1 MPRLTVLLAVLWAT
15 SLIAQNIHP
24 TPPPEVTA
32 VQLREEIHLD
42 GKLDEAVWHT
52 APIATGFRQN
62 QPHEGQPA
70 TQRTEVRFAFDD
82 AAIYVGARMFDDHG
96 AAGVRTPPGRRGG
109 SPHPDYVEVI
119 FDPHHGPTRP
129 LFFPL
134 KPTRVRGAVNRP
146 GTGA

>member
-1 MPRLTVLLAVLWAT
+1 MPRLTVLLAVLCAP
-15 SLIAQNIHP
+15 SLVAQNIHP
-24 TPPPEVTA
+24 VTPPEVRA
-32 VQLREEIHLD
+32 VPLQGSFRLD
-42 GKLDEAVWHT
+42 GKLEDPVWQV
-52 APIATGFRQN
+52 APPATGLRQS
-62 QPHEGQPA
+62 QPHSGEPA

-82 AAIYVGARMFDDHG
+82 AAIYVGARMFDDSG